1 MLSLLATPVSWSIS
15 SPLPLGRPVRHARCA
30 TLLMAETPEVR
41 WLQPIDPSQ
50 PDAEPSSEDATTMPL
65 FPLGVTYLPYTT
77 TVLNIFEPRYRKMY
91 NDILFNGARRF
102 AVVNVDAKTGRFAE
116 VGVIFYLD
124 ELKEVS
130 EQTDDRV
137 KYIGTHSVK
146 GRVQIKKVL
155 NPKDGATRETYL
167 KAEVADFEDDDDGG
181 AGAEAEKAVEDRFIE
196 LVELQ
201 GKLGEEPR
209 FTEAVKSSL
218 LLGPG
223 SSPDDRGLW
232 GTIALWQQ
240 FLEQRTAVMGQK
252 MQRDIQKGVVSY
264 LKTNS
269 LQDELVNARGEVRM
283 EDLPAPLLQE
293 IRGIQERY
301 REEIEA
307 MDADP
312 YGLNFQTM
320 LQAHSHAER
329 LELFGAILDQER
341 KRLGARATLQAMFA
355 SDKGSD

>member
-1 MLSLLATPVSWSIS
+1 M
-15 SPLPLGRPVRHARCA
+15 
-30 TLLMAETPEVR
+30 
-41 WLQPIDPSQ
+41 
-50 PDAEPSSEDATTMPL
+50 EPSTESATVMPL

-91 NDILFNGARRF
+91 NDFLFNGARRF
-102 AVVNVDAKTGRFAE
+102 AVVNVDANTGRFAE
-116 VGVIFYLD
+116 VGVVFYLD
-124 ELKEVS
+124 DLKEVS

-137 KYIGTHSVK
+137 KYVGTHSVK
-146 GRVQIKKVL
+146 GRVQIKNVL
-155 NPKDGATRETYL
+155 NPKVGATRETYL
-167 KAEVADFEDDDDGG
+167 RAEVEEFDDEGEG
-181 AGAEAEKAVEDRFIE
+181 AGAEAEKEIGDKFIE
-196 LVELQ
+196 LVDVQ
-201 GKLGEEPR
+201 SKLGEEPR
-209 FTEAVKSSL
+209 FTEAVKSNL

-223 SSPDDRGLW
+223 SGPEDRGLW

-283 EDLPAPLLQE
+283 EDLPAPLLRE

-301 REEIEA
+301 RDEIEA

-312 YGLNFQTM
+312 YGLNFQTL
-320 LQAHSHAER
+320 LQAHTHAER
-329 LELFGAILDQER
+329 LTLFGGILDQER

-355 SDKGSD
+355 SDKGSE